1 MNEQFTS
8 GLMPSQ
14 QAMLALW
21 QHHVYAEFVT
31 KKVEDALDTM
41 TEDTHV
47 LHIPVLTGAFGKDNV
62 RAFYSQS
69 FIPQIPPDI
78 ESTLVS
84 QTIGQDR
91 LVEEAVYRFTHTIA
105 MDWMLP
111 GIAPTGKQVEV
122 AVVGIIH
129 FRDDKIA
136 SEHLYWDQAS
146 VLVQLGLLDAHTPA
160 TTGVQSARKVVELI
174 SPSTME

>member
-1 MNEQFTS
+1 MNEPF
-8 GLMPSQ
+8 PSDLTPAQ
-14 QAMLALW
+14 QAMLAVW
-21 QHHVYAEFVT
+21 QQHVYAEFVT

-47 LHIPVLTGAFGKDNV
+47 LLVPVLTGAFGKDKV

-69 FIPQIPPDI
+69 FIPQIPADL
-78 ESTLVS
+78 EATLVS

-91 LVEEAVYRFTHTIA
+91 LVEEAVYRFTHSRA

-111 GIAPTGKQVEV
+111 GIAPTGKQIEV
-122 AVVGIIH
+122 VVVGIIH
-129 FRDDKIA
+129 FRDGKIA

-160 TTGVQSARKVVELI
+160 TAGGQSARKVLELI
-174 SPSTME
+174 SPPTRE